1 MSKSARGKQ
10 PKRHLRSVP
19 PPPSVRPEDQPLF
32 QALRTALRSDQ
43 PLALLELVSGLIT
56 ATDPRSR
63 NPWAR
68 DDDGPSLDALI
79 ESFIGTSFAQ
89 TTAALSVI
97 RELVPDQA
105 MAARIDR
112 ELAARRQPLP
122 NWLGALANTRAD
134 PEVWLLTHVLGDG
147 DDYFFGAT
155 LPDGRQLT
163 ALVYVDHNMGTVVKD
178 AFVIPEPIS
187 VVLERLQPSIEDGQS
202 LTPFDPAE
210 ARAIVEKAI
219 DYGSRLFPPLESESW
234 PMCRPLVEWLVR
246 MQPAGGAVPER
257 HEWTDEER
265 TAIADDFF
273 ASRFGDAMDTADAR
287 GLLDSILWFATEWG
301 PGDPYR
307 WSPINV
313 EILLVDWAPR
323 KIVADTGY
331 LAQLPNVLRSF
342 IAYCHLRQGVSA
354 TLTAET
360 LTSVGRWEGEF
371 QRMIRTDRP
380 QCAAA
385 LAARLLGEGFGGFDD
400 DDPSLAEIVL
410 ERLDAM
416 VGGRFQL
423 QNLTDEPLDDEPFD
437 WAGIADDIR
446 PAVEKVLALCDRC
459 ADELFDVEHRTA
471 MRRFLGRA
479 AVADPAIFRR
489 KASLERGAAA
499 VAWVICRAN
508 HSIGRFG
515 TPQVAEL
522 LEWFGIKG
530 SVSQRADPLLRANG
544 VDPQLLYGEVAL
556 GAADLLT
563 AARRHSIIQVRD
575 RYQVGG
581 PRLE

>member
-19 PPPSVRPEDQPLF
+19 TPPSIRPEDQPLF
-32 QALRTALRSDQ
+32 QALRSALRSDQ

-68 DDDGPSLDALI
+68 DDDGPSLDALVD
-79 ESFIGTSFAQ
+79 SLIGTSFAQ
-89 TTAALSVI
+89 TTAALTVI
-97 RELVPDQA
+97 REMVPDQEI
-105 MAARIDR
+105 AARIDR
-112 ELAARRQPLP
+112 ELTTRRQPLP
-122 NWLGALANTRAD
+122 NWLGALADTRAD
-134 PEVWLLTHVLGDG
+134 PEVWFLTHVLGDG

-155 LPDGRQLT
+155 LPGGRQLT

-178 AFVIPEPIS
+178 AFVIPEAIS
-187 VVLERLQPSIEDGQS
+187 VVLRQLQPSIEDGQTLS
-202 LTPFDPAE
+202 RFHPAD

-219 DYGSRLFPPLESESW
+219 DHGSRLFPPPESDSW

-257 HEWTDEER
+257 HEWTDKER

-273 ASRFGDAMDTADAR
+273 ASRFGDAMDTADAH

-307 WSPINV
+307 WSPVNV

-331 LAQLPNVLRSF
+331 LAQLPSLLRAF
-342 IAYCHLRQGVSA
+342 IAYCHHRQGISA
-354 TLTAET
+354 TLTADT
-360 LTSVGRWEGEF
+360 LASVGRWEGEF

-380 QCAAA
+380 QGAAA
-385 LAARLLGEGFGGFDD
+385 LAARLLGEGFGGFAD
-400 DDPSLAEIVL
+400 DDPSFAEIML

-416 VGGRFQL
+416 VGGHFQL

-446 PAVEKVLALCDRC
+446 PAVETVLALCDRC

-479 AVADPAIFRR
+479 AAADPAIFRR
-489 KASLERGAAA
+489 KASPERGAAA

-508 HSIGRFG
+508 HSVGRYG
-515 TPQVAEL
+515 VPSVAEL
-522 LEWFGIKG
+522 LGWFGVKG
-530 SVSQRADPLLRANG
+530 SVSQRAEPLLRANG
-544 VDPQLLYGEVAL
+544 VDPHAQYGEVVL
-556 GAADLLT
+556 GTADLLT
-563 AARRHSIIQVRD
+563 AARRKSIIQLREH
-575 RYQVGG
+575 YQGSAD
-581 PRLE
+581 